1 MSEAEQENSSLQQIT
16 IPLEWHVPDHISS
29 RYADNV
35 IVQPRKHDIIISF
48 FESQPPLLGGT
59 PEQNR
64 AFLETLSSIRAE
76 CIGKIVVVP
85 ELLPDI
91 IKALQRGYEGYLSA
105 KDAKESTDA

>member
-1 MSEAEQENSSLQQIT
+1 MSEAEQEKLSLQQIT
-16 IPLEWHVPDHISS
+16 IPLEWHIPDHISS

-35 IVQPRKHDIIISF
+35 IVQPRKHDIIIAF
-48 FESQPPLLGGT
+48 FESQPPPLGGT

-76 CIGKIVVVP
+76 CVGKIVVAP

-91 IKALQRGYEGYLSA
+91 IRALQIGYEGYFSA
-105 KDAKESTDA
+105 KDGKESVDA